1 MEARGGKGLIQGQKV
16 TPDVLGLQL
25 QQGRQGLSL
34 GLSDVFW
41 TLVNK
46 MAPKRPPPPFSLPA
60 RAGWKQSS
68 A

>member
-1 MEARGGKGLIQGQKV
+1 MEARGRKGLIQGQKV

-25 QQGRQGLSL
+25 GQGRQGLSL
-34 GLSDVFW
+34 GLSDAFW

-46 MAPKRPPPPFSLPA
+46 MALKRPPPFSLPA
-60 RAGWKQSS
+60 RAGWKQGS